1 MLADCRGFTGDTVES
16 YIRQFGKYKRI
27 YVYEPS
33 QENAAVCRK
42 NLSRYK
48 HITIRQCGVGEKGTS
63 LAIQGSGSSSSF
75 MEQKA
80 EGGAGSD
87 SVRIISL
94 DEDIREKVT
103 FLKMDVE
110 GFEIPALLGAK
121 RHIREDFPR
130 FP

>member
-1 MLADCRGFTGDTVES
+1 MADCRGFTGDTVES
-16 YIRQFGKYKRI
+16 YIRQFGKYKCI

-42 NLSRYK
+42 NLSKYK
-48 HITIRQCGVGEKGTS
+48 RITIRQCGVGEKGAS

-94 DEDIREKVT
+94 DEDIREKIT